1 MKKIISLITAFTLI
15 LCLAACVSNQIDN
28 NTSSSTEL
36 RSSEDNNVSKH
47 TDFQNPSSS
56 SGESLN
62 SKEISDTEDEPAKKD
77 VKALIVY
84 FSHSG
89 NTESV
94 AKEIQSQTG
103 ADIFEIVP
111 AVPYTTNYN
120 TLLEVAQEEKR
131 AKSRPAISGSIDNL
145 DDYDTIYLGYPN
157 WWADMPMILYTFLD
171 PYDLSGKTIAPFVTS
186 GGSGFSNTINTIKSM
201 EPNAIV
207 TEGLAIR
214 DSAAGNPA
222 SAVSNWLNS
231 NKISK

>member
-1 MKKIISLITAFTLI
+1 MKNIISLITAFTLI
-15 LCLAACVSNQIDN
+15 LCLAACVSNPTDN
-28 NTSSSTEL
+28 NTSSSTEPQ
-36 RSSEDNNVSKH
+36 SSADNNGS
-47 TDFQNPSSS
+47 QNPYSS

-62 SKEISDTEDEPAKKD
+62 SEESSATEGEPAKKD
-77 VKALIVY
+77 IKALIVY

-94 AKEIQSQTG
+94 AKEIQSQTS

-171 PYDLSGKTIAPFVTS
+171 TYDLSGKTIAPFVTS

-222 SAVSNWLNS
+222 NAVSDWLNS

>member
-28 NTSSSTEL
+28 NTSSSTEPQ
-36 RSSEDNNVSKH
+36 SSADNNGS
-47 TDFQNPSSS
+47 QNPSSS

-62 SKEISDTEDEPAKKD
+62 SKENSATEDEPAKKD
-77 VKALIVY
+77 FKALIVY

-111 AVPYTTNYN
+111 TVPYTTNYN

-171 PYDLSGKTIAPFVTS
+171 TYDLSGKTIAPFVTS

-222 SAVSNWLNS
+222 NAVSDWLNS

>member
-1 MKKIISLITAFTLI
+1 MKNIISLITAFTLI

-28 NTSSSTEL
+28 NTSSSTEPQ
-36 RSSEDNNVSKH
+36 SSADNNGS
-47 TDFQNPSSS
+47 QNPSST
-56 SGESLN
+56 SGEGLN
-62 SKEISDTEDEPAKKD
+62 SKENSATEDEPAKKD

-103 ADIFEIVP
+103 ADIFEIIP
-111 AVPYTTNYN
+111 TIPYTTNHN

-131 AKSRPAISGSIDNL
+131 AKARPAISGSIDNL

-171 PYDLSGKTIAPFVTS
+171 TYDLSGKTIAPFVTS